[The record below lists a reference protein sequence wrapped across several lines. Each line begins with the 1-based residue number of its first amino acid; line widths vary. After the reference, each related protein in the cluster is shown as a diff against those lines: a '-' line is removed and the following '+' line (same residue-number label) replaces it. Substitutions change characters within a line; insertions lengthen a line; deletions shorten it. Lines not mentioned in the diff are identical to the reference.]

1 MTPEIIYEDNHVLV
15 AVKPA
20 GILSQADISGAPDIL
35 NILKDYIKVRDNKPG
50 NVYLGLIHR
59 LDRNVEGVMV
69 FAKTSKAASRLSE
82 QVRNRKVNKKYR
94 AEVVGSLR
102 NKKGT
107 LSNYLLK
114 DEKRNITT
122 VYDKDPGI
130 KDAKLSSLEYEVMEE
145 RTLGGTAT
153 SLVDVKLGT
162 GRSHQIRVQFA
173 HIGHPLVGDVKY
185 KGPANGG
192 KISLQSYLIG
202 FYHPVNKDYMEF
214 TIPSDN

>member
-35 NILKDYIKVRDNKPG
+35 TILKDYIKERDNKPG

-82 QVRNRKVNKKYR
+82 QVRTRKVNKRYK
-94 AEVVGSLR
+94 AEVMGKVSPT
-102 NKKGT
+102 KGALT
-107 LSNYLLK
+107 NYLIK
-114 DEKRNITT
+114 DEKRNTTT
-122 VYDKDPGI
+122 VYDKDPH
-130 KDAKLSSLEYEVMEE
+130 KPEAKLSKLEYEVIGEGNIDGKV
-145 RTLGGTAT
+145 TTI
-153 SLVDVKLGT
+153 VDIKLLT
-162 GRSHQIRVQFA
+162 GRSHQIRSQFA

-185 KGPANGG
+185 KGPAAGN
-192 KISLQSYLIG
+192 KIRLKSYLIG
-202 FYHPVNKDYMEF
+202 FFHPTTKEYMEY
-214 TIPSDN
+214 TIT